1 MCLLWDSSPDLEFGW
16 STSISLLCLFDLSFP
31 YGAFPGPGNMALL
44 VARDIVKGCTVV
56 FLTTV
61 LRAMAG

>member
-1 MCLLWDSSPDLEFGW
+1 LLWDSSPDLEFGW
-16 STSISLLCLFDLSFP
+16 PTSISLLYLFDLLFL
-31 YGAFPGPGNMALL
+31 YRAFPGPGNMALL
-44 VARDIVKGCTVV
+44 MARDAVKGYIVV